1 LCEGNELSFRQFHT
15 SILPSR
21 QLVDLSW
28 EWHPRTALRIRA
40 NAEAFQ
46 KESTMDLPRRKFMD
60 LVAAA
65 AVLPALSRIA
75 RAQVYPTRPVR
86 LIVPFTPAGGADI
99 MARLLSQPLSE
110 RFGQQFIVENRPGA
124 GSNIGTEA
132 VVRAPPDGYTLLLML
147 TPNAVNATLFEKLNF
162 NFIRDIA
169 PVAGISR
176 EPNVLLVHPSVPANT
191 VGDFIAYV
199 KANPGEITM
208 ASSGNGSSPHIAGE
222 LFKLMSG
229 VNMVHIPY
237 RGAGPALT
245 DLLGGQVQVMFA
257 TMSSSLA
264 YIKDGKLRPLA
275 VTASSR
281 SEVLPDI
288 PTVDESLP
296 GYEASTWYGVGAPKG
311 TPRGIIE
318 KLNGEINSILGTP
331 QMQAKLAT
339 LGTSTLLLSPAQ
351 LGKLIADE
359 TEKWG
364 KLIRA
369 ANIRPE

>member
-1 LCEGNELSFRQFHT
+1 L
-15 SILPSR
+15 
-21 QLVDLSW
+21 DL
-28 EWHPRTALRIRA
+28 
-40 NAEAFQ
+40 
-46 KESTMDLPRRKFMD
+46 
-60 LVAAA
+60 AAA
-65 AVLPALSRIA
+65 AVVLSALSRIA
-75 RAQVYPTRPVR
+75 GAQAYPTRPVR

-147 TPNAVNATLFEKLNF
+147 TPNAVNATLYEKLNF

-191 VGDFIAYV
+191 VGDFITYA

-222 LFKLMSG
+222 LFKLMSR
-229 VNMVHIPY
+229 VSMVHIPY

-275 VTASSR
+275 VTTSTR

-311 TPRGIIE
+311 TPTEIIE
-318 KLNGEINSILGTP
+318 KLNGKINSILGTP
-331 QMQAKLAT
+331 QMKAKLAN
-339 LGTSTLLLSPAQ
+339 LGNSTLLLSPAQ
-351 LGKLIADE
+351 LGVLVADE

-364 KLIRA
+364 RLIRA

>member
-1 LCEGNELSFRQFHT
+1 M
-15 SILPSR
+15 
-21 QLVDLSW
+21 DLS
-28 EWHPRTALRIRA
+28 RRRFL
-40 NAEAFQ
+40 
-46 KESTMDLPRRKFMD
+46 DL
-60 LVAAA
+60 AAA
-65 AVLPALSRIA
+65 AVVLPALTRIA
-75 RAQVYPTRPVR
+75 GAQAYPTRPVR

-176 EPNVLLVHPSVPANT
+176 EPNVLLVHPSVQANT
-191 VGDFIAYV
+191 VGDFITYL
-199 KANPGEITM
+199 KANRGEITM

-229 VNMVHIPY
+229 VSMVHIPY

-245 DLLGGQVQVMFA
+245 DLLGGQVQMMFA

-275 VTASSR
+275 VTTSTR

-311 TPRGIIE
+311 TPTEIIE
-318 KLNGEINSILGTP
+318 KLNKEINSILATP
-331 QMQAKLAT
+331 QMKAQLAI
-339 LGTSTLLLSPAQ
+339 LGSSTLLLSPSQ
-351 LGKLIADE
+351 LGALVADE

-364 KLIRA
+364 KVIRA